1 MADPITTLS
10 LASCILQV
18 IDFAS
23 GFATTAWKIYQAAD
37 RGREGLDAV
46 VELRNT
52 NSNLAAVLREIQSQA
67 NVSREAVTN
76 GSDGIVSLAREC
88 AVLVEELLQTLP
100 PETNITRKRDAIRV
114 AFKLKWKSEDI
125 RNLQSR
131 LAEFKSQLTINLLV
145 SMRQYASQSLAQQ
158 ENILKR
164 ISSTDRKPGGLG
176 SLKTTGHAAE
186 RIGSSVLEYVTSKLS
201 PAAGH
206 EQRRFLQSKIAQA
219 IQSSPGND
227 AVDGPWSPNLF
238 IPRGVRADALDNL
251 LASLNYAGIDDREWS
266 VAEAHHATFR
276 WLFDENESPSR
287 TSFKNWLASEE
298 KLYWITGKA
307 GSGKSTLMKYIS
319 HPGEPQNHDNK
330 RRRCYDGL
338 LKWSGKSNLVIAS
351 FYFWNSGTHMQAT
364 QKGLMMTL
372 LQQILKQCP
381 DLAPIVFPSRWEMLC
396 LFRGYAQ
403 DWDEGELRDS
413 FRHAIA
419 NIQNFGAKIALFID
433 GLDEFEG
440 KPQELITF
448 LQNFVHLPNLKIC
461 VSSRPWT
468 EFEDAFRHQPSLRL
482 EDLTYN
488 DIKKYVASRFGAEPL
503 FQNLRDQEEQYAD
516 ALVESVVSV
525 AQGVFLWVALVVSSL
540 ISGLSSGDRISDLEE
555 RLALLPPDLEGLY
568 EKILLSLD
576 PFYLEHAAQLFS
588 LVAASQ
594 EPMNVV
600 VASFADEKAPD
611 VCLRRRIQEMS
622 EADIHHCVDTMH
634 RRLDSRTKG
643 LLEVQRPSQAH
654 HSDPLNPLDPEDFT
668 IQYPHRT
675 VKDYVEG
682 ENART
687 TLRSAMKSSFDPH
700 LRLLAGLVTY
710 LKTLKESRITMGNVG
725 RYLFACMDSA
735 RKVVASSIPSMVVLI
750 DEMDKVISAIWKRR
764 AGFAM
769 NDGLGGIRESR
780 EKGLWALDICQT
792 SVTSIWDQQ
801 YFGHTLLS
809 LAVACNVVEYV
820 RARTPPSCLVKRP
833 CLNTRNITITYE
845 PWPLL
850 MDAIS
855 MNSHLS
861 CGGRDDRYWNTPE
874 TYFTHIGDDHSQF
887 SLIPMLECLLS
898 KGADPAYLV
907 SLGPNPGS
915 PGGEM
920 RTSLLIEMVAHMMRT
935 QNPTLTAATRL
946 LVRTTTVDEEIL
958 ARIIRR
964 FQTYIWYRVPIE
976 YGRSN
981 RLFRRMI
988 GGPRRFGPSLYADP
1002 SREMMR
1008 HLKFSLENLRNEDK
1022 SIFSVNYE
1030 QVIGVPEYSIAQLVI
1045 ASQLSV
1051 RLTLGAKYHA
1061 PVWGRHLD
1069 EIKMDAKG
1077 VLEGG
1082 GAWYSELPT

>member
-23 GFATTAWKIYQAAD
+23 GFATTAWKIYRAAD
-37 RGREGLDAV
+37 RSREGLDAV

-158 ENILKR
+158 ENILER
-164 ISSTDRKPGGLG
+164 ISSIDRKPGGLG
-176 SLKTTGHAAE
+176 SLETTSHAAE

-206 EQRRFLQSKIAQA
+206 EQRRFLQSKITQA

-227 AVDGPWSPNLF
+227 AVDGSWSPNLF
-238 IPRGVRADALDNL
+238 IPRGVRADALNNL
-251 LASLNYAGIDDREWS
+251 LASLNYAGMDDREWG

-319 HPGEPQNHDNK
+319 HPGESRNHYNK
-330 RRRCYDGL
+330 RPRCHDGL
-338 LKWSGKSNLVIAS
+338 LKWCGKSNLVIAS

-396 LFRGYAQ
+396 LFGGYTQ

-419 NIQNFGAKIALFID
+419 NVQNVGAKIALFID

-440 KPQELITF
+440 KPEELITF
-448 LQNFVHLPNLKIC
+448 LQNF
-461 VSSRPWT
+461 
-468 EFEDAFRHQPSLRL
+468 
-482 EDLTYN
+482 
-488 DIKKYVASRFGAEPL
+488 
-503 FQNLRDQEEQYAD
+503 NLRDQEEQYAD

-540 ISGLSSGDRISDLEE
+540 ISGLSSGDRISDLKE

-588 LVAASQ
+588 LVAASR

-611 VCLRRRIQEMS
+611 VCLHHRIQEMS
-622 EADIHHCVDTMH
+622 EADIQRCVDTMH
-634 RRLDSRTKG
+634 RRLNSRTKG
-643 LLEVQRPSQAH
+643 LLEVQRPGQAH
-654 HSDPLNPLDPEDFT
+654 HSNPLKPEDFT
-668 IQYPHRT
+668 IQYLHRT

-687 TLRSAMKSSFDPH
+687 TLRSSMKSSFDPH

-710 LKTLKESRITMGNVG
+710 IKTLNEGEITMIKIG
-725 RYLFACMDSA
+725 RYLFACMESA
-735 RKVVASSIPSMVVLI
+735 REVVASSIPSMVVLI
-750 DEMDKVISAIWKRR
+750 DEMDKVISALWKRTAR
-764 AGFAM
+764 FVTDEGF
-769 NDGLGGIRESR
+769 GEIRESR
-780 EKGLWALDICQT
+780 EKGLWALDICPT
-792 SVTSIWDQQ
+792 PVTSIWDQQ

-820 RARTPPSCLVKRP
+820 RARTPPSCFVKKP
-833 CLNTRNITITYE
+833 CLNSRNITITYE

-855 MNSHLS
+855 MNSHFR
-861 CGGRDDRYWNTPE
+861 CGGPDDPYLNTFGK
-874 TYFTHIGDDHSQF
+874 YFTHIRDDHSQF

-907 SLGPNPGS
+907 SLGPDPGS

-920 RTSLLIEMVAHMMRT
+920 RTSLLIEMVAHMMQT
-935 QNPTLTAATRL
+935 QNQTLTAAARL

-964 FQTYIWYRVPIE
+964 FRARIWYRVPIE
-976 YGRSN
+976 YGRFN
-981 RLFRRMI
+981 RLCRRI
-988 GGPRRFGPSLYADP
+988 IDGPRRFGPSLYADP
-1002 SREMMR
+1002 SRKMMR

-1022 SIFSVNYE
+1022 SIFRVNYE

-1045 ASQLSV
+1045 ASQLNV

-1061 PVWGRHLD
+1061 PVWGRDLN
-1069 EIKMDAKG
+1069 ITKWMPW
-1077 VLEGG
+1077 V
-1082 GAWYSELPT
+1082 SQ